1 MPSSIFDS
9 AHTSLVEL
17 LIAARKGLRLTQA
30 QLGARLGRS
39 QSFISLIE
47 RGQRRVDVIEFLALA
62 RALEVE
68 PEAMFAELL
77 TQPKA

>member
-17 LIAARKGLRLTQA
+17 LIAARKGIRLTQA

-47 RGQRRVDVIEFLALA
+47 RGQRRVDVIEFVALA

>member
-47 RGQRRVDVIEFLALA
+47 RGQRRVDVIEFVALA

>member
-17 LIAARKGLRLTQA
+17 LIAARKGIRLTQA

-47 RGQRRVDVIEFLALA
+47 RGQRRVDVIEFVALA

-68 PEAMFAELL
+68 PESMFAKLL

>member
-47 RGQRRVDVIEFLALA
+47 HGQRRVDVIEFVALA